1 MNNADMLDLEQ
12 KIHQWCNMISRAAI
26 KRGWG
31 FTVSFDNV
39 PSSSQWQGLALHNE
53 LAAKML
59 QVVLDDDNQTLVRT
73 RMEVMEESC
82 KYIEQIVQDSGFPD
96 RVFEKHDQS
105 QEVINLSGLA
115 DYLLEVYAVELFH
128 RSQIQKAFGDHLSA
142 EVKNVVK
149 QKI

>member
-1 MNNADMLDLEQ
+1 MNNVDMLDLEQ

-26 KRGWG
+26 KRGWE
-31 FTVSFDNV
+31 FTVGFDNA
-39 PSSSQWQGLALHNE
+39 SSSQWKGLALHNE

-59 QVVLDDDNQTLVRT
+59 QVVLDDDNQTPVRT

-82 KYIEQIVQDSGFPD
+82 KYIEQIVQDCGFPD
-96 RVFEKHDQS
+96 RVFEKHNQT
-105 QEVINLSGLA
+105 QGVINLSGLA

-128 RSQIQKAFGDHLSA
+128 RSEIQKAFSDHVNA
-142 EVKNVVK
+142 EVKSVVK